1 MPAAVILAGEVR
13 PEPREERRWP
23 VELLGALD
31 SKEGESPLELKE
43 PDMLENQALVRGRLL
58 QIDAGAWRGVPDAEL
73 RVLLEKSLIEA
84 FDVITHQ
91 VVVDPKRRFDYRL
104 TVAGKLVVWPERR

>member
-1 MPAAVILAGEVR
+1 
-13 PEPREERRWP
+13 
-23 VELLGALD
+23 
-31 SKEGESPLELKE
+31 
-43 PDMLENQALVRGRLL
+43 MLENDALVRGRLL

-73 RVLLEKSLIEA
+73 RLLLENGLIEA

-104 TVAGKLVVWPERR
+104 TAAGKLVAWPQKR